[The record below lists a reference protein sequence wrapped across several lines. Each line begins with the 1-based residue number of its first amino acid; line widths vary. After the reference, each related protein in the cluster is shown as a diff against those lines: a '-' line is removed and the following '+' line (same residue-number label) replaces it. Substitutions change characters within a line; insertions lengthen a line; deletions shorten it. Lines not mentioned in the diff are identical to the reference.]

1 MSFRPMLAHAVFNV
15 FLRFPM
21 LLTLILISLTIN
33 IYYILLLATINIYYI
48 LLLASMFNSQAE
60 EGIFFDISRTLLTSQ
75 RTDELELET
84 FGGYISSGLLFII
97 TITFL
102 LVKI

>member
-33 IYYILLLATINIYYI
+33 IYYLLL
-48 LLLASMFNSQAE
+48 LPSMFNSLAE
-60 EGIFFDISRTLLTSQ
+60 EGIFFEISRTLLTSQ
-75 RTDELELET
+75 RTEGLEWET
-84 FGGYISSGLLFII
+84 FGGYIR
-97 TITFL
+97 
-102 LVKI
+102 